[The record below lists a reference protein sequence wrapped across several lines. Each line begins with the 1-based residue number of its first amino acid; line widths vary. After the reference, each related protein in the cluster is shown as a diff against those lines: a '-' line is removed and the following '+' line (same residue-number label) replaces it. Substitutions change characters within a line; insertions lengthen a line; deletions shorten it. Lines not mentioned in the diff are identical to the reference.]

1 MISDK
6 EYIRAWQGRVGSR
19 TVHLNPESFNKE
31 DLRYLTNQYDLVC
44 KNININNKI
53 IVDYGCGGG
62 LFGIYLFRWEYN
74 PKKYIGID
82 IANRCVNE
90 ARLNSMCWEV
100 DEDRKT
106 DVEIIEIN
114 PIQLI
119 DFSLLKAN
127 IFIMLNVARYF
138 PNINYVK
145 LFFNRL
151 NESNI
156 KQIVFNF
163 KPGENNSF
171 RKHPYKT
178 TYDIGNANT
187 LTAHTIMGL
196 LNNYEINKTK
206 DLDKNDCFL
215 FLKMKRKEKDGKTE

>member
-6 EYIRAWQGRVGSR
+6 EYIRAWQGRVGQR

-31 DLRYLTNQYDLVC
+31 DLKYLVNQYDVIC

-62 LFGIYLFRWEYN
+62 LFGIHLFRWEYK

-100 DEDRKT
+100 DEDRKIIT
-106 DVEIIEIN
+106 EIMEIN

-119 DFSLLKAN
+119 DFSLLKAH
-127 IFIMLNVARYF
+127 IFIMLNVVRYF
-138 PNINYVK
+138 PDMDYVK

-163 KPGENNSF
+163 KSGKKDNF
-171 RKHPYKT
+171 RKYPYKT
-178 TYDIGNANT
+178 TYDIGNANI
-187 LTAHTIMGL
+187 LSIHTIIEL
-196 LNNYEINKTK
+196 LNNYDINKIK
-206 DLDKNDCFL
+206 DLGENDCFL
-215 FLKMKRKEKDGKTE
+215 FLKMKRKKKDEKTE